1 MKKSSLFLLVCS
13 AILFSACSNEKKAAV
28 TDSTSA
34 KQETVNSSSKEKEVK
49 EAAEK
54 KKAKEA
60 EKKKQEEI
68 SKKVIEA
75 DAAMKVAETNPT
87 DETIAAAKSAI
98 EAIPGGNN
106 ELQKRLETATA
117 NLAVIKQQT
126 ETAAPVQQQAEQA
139 PQTDSLG
146 RPAILKQNDA
156 DGNGIADDSP
166 YNIYPSWDEAQ
177 AAVNSDI
184 AKQQAQEQARQA
196 EIDRQRDEIS
206 QNKQDPP
213 TLGPDGNYYHHQ
225 DNSQF
230 E

>member
-1 MKKSSLFLLVCS
+1 MKKIVGFLLVCS
-13 AILFSACSNEKKAAV
+13 TLLFSACSNDKKAES
-28 TDSTSA
+28 TDVSS
-34 KQETVNSSSKEKEVK
+34 KQETKVSSTNDSKKEKE
-49 EAAEK
+49 AEVK
-54 KKAKEA
+54 KKAEEA

-68 SKKVIEA
+68 SKKVLEA
-75 DAAMKVAETNPT
+75 DTAMKNAEANPT
-87 DETIAAAKSAI
+87 DETISAAKSAI
-98 EAIPGGNN
+98 EAIPDGNN

-117 NLAVIKQQT
+117 NLAVIKQQA
-126 ETAAPVQQQAEQA
+126 ETSSQVQQQAEQA

-146 RPAILKQNDA
+146 RPVILKQNDT

-166 YNIYPSWDEAQ
+166 YNIYSSWDEAQ

-184 AKQQAQEQARQA
+184 AKQQAQEQARQT